1 MIARTLNDS
10 AFVIPR
16 TLNDCGLVIPHTLN
30 CCGFVIPHVPL
41 WISDFTY
48 LFPTVADELF

>member
-10 AFVIPR
+10 GFVIPR

-30 CCGFVIPHVPL
+30 CCGFVIPHVPF